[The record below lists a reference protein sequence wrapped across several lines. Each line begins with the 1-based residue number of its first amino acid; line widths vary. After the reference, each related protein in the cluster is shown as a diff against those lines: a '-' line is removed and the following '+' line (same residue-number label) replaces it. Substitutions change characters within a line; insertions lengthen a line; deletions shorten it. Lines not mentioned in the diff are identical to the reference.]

1 MGRAKQRMELIRNGK
16 SRYVTFQKRKKGMKK
31 KAYELQTLCDVE
43 VCLIVYGP
51 TTDEH
56 HNNPL
61 EAEIWPENP
70 DTIHHLLDS
79 YKNQPPEERVKKTQ
93 TLSNFFIDRNQKIE
107 DSLVKLRK
115 KNDDATYST
124 WDDRYSNWSM
134 EQLRGFE
141 ITLEGKLRDVKARIA
156 LMKGTSSLTQNPP
169 PCFLQGM
176 FGMRNTQWEERHEQQ
191 PISMLNSRHEF
202 VNAPFHYPFDQ
213 EIQQAGIQSDANLM
227 ANPVMMTQ
235 MNYGS
240 QYSSIQLG
248 GVSSSKFMCNLPL
261 ERPIYGYDPL
271 IMPVMSEN
279 MVYNNTPLPIGY
291 CNPNMETMLPYL
303 PCFKM
308 GSNSS
313 HMDKYFKAS
322 EFQTNN
328 QN

>member
-56 HNNPL
+56 HNDPL

-115 KNDDATYST
+115 KNDEATYST

-141 ITLEGKLRDVKARIA
+141 VTLEGKLASRCEGKNCADEGYFFSHSKP
-156 LMKGTSSLTQNPP
+156 SSVLSTRHV
-169 PCFLQGM
+169 
-176 FGMRNTQWEERHEQQ
+176 RNEE
-191 PISMLNSRHEF
+191 
-202 VNAPFHYPFDQ
+202 NA
-213 EIQQAGIQSDANLM
+213 M
-227 ANPVMMTQ
+227 
-235 MNYGS
+235 
-240 QYSSIQLG
+240 G
-248 GVSSSKFMCNLPL
+248 GA
-261 ERPIYGYDPL
+261 
-271 IMPVMSEN
+271 
-279 MVYNNTPLPIGY
+279 T
-291 CNPNMETMLPYL
+291 
-303 PCFKM
+303 
-308 GSNSS
+308 
-313 HMDKYFKAS
+313 
-322 EFQTNN
+322 
-328 QN
+328 